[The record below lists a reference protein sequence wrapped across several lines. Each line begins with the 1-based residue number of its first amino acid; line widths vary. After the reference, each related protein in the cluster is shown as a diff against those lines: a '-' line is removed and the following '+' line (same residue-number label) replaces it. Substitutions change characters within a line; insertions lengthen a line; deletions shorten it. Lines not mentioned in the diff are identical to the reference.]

1 MIGDATPQA
10 GRVYPNPTLDQ
21 NNILMREAELE
32 LTSETT
38 DGIKPTPS
46 KYFENG
52 CWKISHFK
60 VLVISKS

>member
-52 CWKISHFK
+52 C
-60 VLVISKS
+60 